1 MSHSA
6 CFLIPHYTPSTTW
19 WLYLEF
25 LPIKFR
31 GILSNINKLHYFGF
45 KRIRRKI
52 LTPVHIGR
60 HLHTL
65 IVTGSI
71 TKIFMVFEAQ
81 SLNQTDIEPWVCF
94 ILCHSVKSQCLNSLY
109 WLHLGSLEVICDRLK
124 AICDLEDFQQ
134 KPSSS
139 RFREKPC

>member
-1 MSHSA
+1 MLVAFRILADQVSRNFEQHQQTSL
-6 CFLIPHYTPSTTW
+6 F
-19 WLYLEF
+19 WL
-25 LPIKFR
+25 
-31 GILSNINKLHYFGF
+31 

-81 SLNQTDIEPWVCF
+81 SLNQTDIEP
-94 ILCHSVKSQCLNSLY
+94 
-109 WLHLGSLEVICDRLK
+109 
-124 AICDLEDFQQ
+124 
-134 KPSSS
+134 
-139 RFREKPC
+139 